1 MQPTNPAR
9 RLPLLI
15 YDGDCGFCLYWL
27 HYWQKLTGDRVAYA
41 PFQEVAGQYPQI
53 PAAAFRQAVQYVA
66 PDGKIASGAEAVFLT
81 LSHADGYG
89 FWLTCYRR
97 LPGFAA
103 IAERVYAFVAS
114 HRSAFYRPSLWLWGR
129 DYEPP
134 RFQLV
139 AWLFLRAMGLIYLI
153 AFVSFGVQASGLI
166 GSHGILPLADFVA
179 AARFQLGGLE
189 RYRLLPMVFWLT
201 QSDFAIQ
208 AACWMGAAVSLLLIC
223 NVLPRTSLFFLYG
236 LYLSLFSAGQ
246 IFMGFQWDVLLLES
260 GFLALLLSIAT
271 KPGIWLLRWLL
282 FRFMFLSGAV
292 KLLSGDPTW
301 RNLSAL
307 SYYFQTE
314 PLPTALA
321 WYVHHLPPA
330 VLSAMTV
337 ATLVIEIGLPFLIF
351 GPRRLRF
358 VAAFGFLSLQVIIL
372 LTGNYTYF
380 NLLTMALCLVL
391 FDDLALRRILPR
403 QLTRF
408 APDQVREIK
417 RGKVASTVIAAFAS
431 LIVFVSLVQLHAEFG
446 GRTLASSR
454 WLADEIAPLHIVNTY
469 GLFAV
474 MTTTRP
480 EIIIEGSD
488 DIVHWRE
495 YAFKYKPGDPMR
507 RPPWNTPHQP
517 RLDWQMWFA
526 ALGTAPDNPWIPLFL
541 QRLLENSPAVTAL
554 LGPNPF
560 PDKPPRYVR
569 ALLYDYRYSTPQEK
583 ASTGAWWVRQPE
595 GIYYPATS
603 LGS

>member
-41 PFQEVAGQYPQI
+41 PYQEVAGQYPQI
-53 PAAAFRQAVQYVA
+53 PTAAFRQAVQYVA

-103 IAERVYAFVAS
+103 IAERAYAIVAS

-139 AWLFLRAMGLIYLI
+139 AWLFLRAMGLIYFI

-179 AARFQLGGLE
+179 AARSQLGGLE

-208 AACWMGAAVSLLLIC
+208 AACWAGAAVSLLLTF

-271 KPGIWLLRWLL
+271 EPGIWLLRWLL

-351 GPRRLRF
+351 CPRRLRF
-358 VAAFGFLSLQVIIL
+358 VAGFGFLLLQVIIL

-403 QLTRF
+403 RLTRF
-408 APDQVREIK
+408 APVQVREIK
-417 RGKVASTVIAAFAS
+417 RGKVASTVVAAFAS
-431 LIVFVSLVQLHAEFG
+431 LIVFVSLVQLHAAFG
-446 GRTLASSR
+446 GRTLASSS

-517 RLDWQMWFA
+517 RLDWQMWFG
-526 ALGTAPDNPWIPLFL
+526 ALGTASDNPWIPLFL

-583 ASTGAWWVRQPE
+583 ASTGAWWVRAPE